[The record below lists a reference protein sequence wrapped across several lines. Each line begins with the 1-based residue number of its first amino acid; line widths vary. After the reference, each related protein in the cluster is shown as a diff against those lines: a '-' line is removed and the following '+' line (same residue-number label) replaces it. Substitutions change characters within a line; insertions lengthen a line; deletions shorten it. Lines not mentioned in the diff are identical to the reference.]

1 MRKKKAEPTRAELAA
16 RVLLDA
22 HRRKA
27 DFAPLLAD
35 LAPGSFDAAYDI
47 QDALVALKSDESG
60 PIAGWKIAL
69 TTPQMRAMVGVND
82 SIGGT
87 LHRGQIQKSPG
98 RVRAADYVHLIV
110 EFEVGVQLA
119 EDLPAADAP
128 YTRERVAQAVGAVMP
143 ALEIADDWNADYK
156 TLSQH
161 ALQLAADNAWNE
173 GAVLGEPVT
182 EWQRLDLAETR
193 GIATING
200 KVVGEGY
207 GRDAMGHPFESVAWV
222 ANHLARR
229 GRGLWRGAV
238 VITGSLVTSK
248 FPVAGDEIRFELDA
262 LGAVELKVE

>member
-1 MRKKKAEPTRAELAA
+1 MKKKAEPTRAERAA
-16 RVLLDA
+16 RLLLDA
-22 HRRKA
+22 HRRQA
-27 DFAPLLAD
+27 PFAPLPPELTPHTA
-35 LAPGSFDAAYDI
+35 DAAYDI
-47 QDALVALKSDESG
+47 QDALVALKSEDCG
-60 PIAGWKIAL
+60 PVAGWKIAL
-69 TTPQMRAMVGVND
+69 TTPQMRAMLGVDD

-98 RVRAADYVHLIV
+98 RVRAADYLHLIV

-128 YTRERVAQAVGAVMP
+128 YSRARVAQAIGAVMP

-156 TLSQH
+156 TISQH

-173 GAVLGEPVT
+173 GAVLGTPVT
-182 EWQRLDLAETR
+182 QWQGIDLAALR
-193 GIATING
+193 GVAKING

-207 GRDAMGHPFESVAWV
+207 GRDAMGHPLESVVWV

-248 FPVAGDEIRFELDA
+248 FPVAGDAIRFELDS

>member
-1 MRKKKAEPTRAELAA
+1 MATSETSRIERAAHALF
-16 RVLLDA
+16 DA

-27 DFAPLLAD
+27 TFAPLPD
-35 LAPGSFDAAYDI
+35 ELAPKTTEEAYAI
-47 QDALVALKSDESG
+47 QDAFVALKSAVAGSV
-60 PIAGWKIAL
+60 AGWKIAL

-87 LHRGQIQKSPG
+87 LHSGQMQNTPG
-98 RVRAADYVHLIV
+98 RVRAADYAHLIV

-143 ALEIADDWNADYK
+143 ALEIADDWSADYRDLAK
-156 TLSQH
+156 H
-161 ALQLAADNAWNE
+161 ALQLAADNAWNQ
-173 GAVLGEPVT
+173 GAVLGAPVAD
-182 EWQRLDLAETR
+182 WR
-193 GIATING
+193 GIDLEAIRGVATING
-200 KVVGEGY
+200 QVVGEGH
-207 GRDAMGHPFESVAWV
+207 GRDSMGHPLEALAWV

-229 GRGLWRGAV
+229 GHGLWRGGV

-248 FPVAGDEIRFELDA
+248 FPIAGDEIRFELGP

>member
-1 MRKKKAEPTRAELAA
+1 MKKKTEPTRAERAA
-16 RVLLDA
+16 RRLLDA
-22 HRRKA
+22 HRSKA
-27 DFAPLLAD
+27 SFAPLPPE
-35 LAPGSFDAAYDI
+35 LAPHSVDAAYDI
-47 QDALVALKSDESG
+47 QDALVASKSEEFG
-60 PIAGWKIAL
+60 PVAGWKIAL

-87 LHRGQIQKSPG
+87 LHREQMQQSPG
-98 RVRAADYVHLIV
+98 RVRAADFVHLIV

-156 TLSQH
+156 TLAQH
-161 ALQLAADNAWNE
+161 ALLLAADNAWNE
-173 GAVLGEPVT
+173 GAVLGEPVAD
-182 EWQRLDLAETR
+182 WQGIDLAAIR
-193 GIATING
+193 GVATING

-207 GRDAMGHPFESVAWV
+207 GRDAMGHPLESVVWI

-248 FPVAGDEIRFELDA
+248 FPVAGDEIRFELEGV
-262 LGAVELKVE
+262 GAVELKVE

>member
-1 MRKKKAEPTRAELAA
+1 MKKKPPPTRAERAA
-16 RVLLDA
+16 RILLDA
-22 HRRKA
+22 HRRR
-27 DFAPLLAD
+27 APFTTLPPEVTPHSA
-35 LAPGSFDAAYDI
+35 DAAYDI
-47 QDALVALKSDESG
+47 QDALVARKSDSCG
-60 PIAGWKIAL
+60 PVAGWKIAL

-87 LHRGQIQKSPG
+87 LHRDQVQSSPG

-110 EFEVGVQLA
+110 EFEVGIQLA

-161 ALQLAADNAWNE
+161 ALLLAADNAWNE
-173 GAVLGEPVT
+173 GAVLGEPVSA
-182 EWQRLDLAETR
+182 WQGIDLAAIR
-193 GIATING
+193 GVATING
-200 KVVGEGY
+200 KVVGEGF
-207 GRDAMGHPFESVAWV
+207 GRDAMGHPLESLAWV
-222 ANHLARR
+222 ANHLAHR

-248 FPVAGDEIRFELDA
+248 FPVAGDQIRFELEA

>member
-1 MRKKKAEPTRAELAA
+1 MKKKPQPTRAERAA
-16 RVLLDA
+16 RLLLDA
-22 HRRKA
+22 HDRKA
-27 DFAPLLAD
+27 PFALLPPEFMPDSA
-35 LAPGSFDAAYDI
+35 DAAYDI
-47 QDALVALKSDESG
+47 QNELVALKSHRCG
-60 PIAGWKIAL
+60 PVAGWKIAL
-69 TTPQMRAMVGVND
+69 TTPQMRAMVGVDD

-87 LHRGQIQKSPG
+87 LHRGQVQKSPG
-98 RVRAADYVHLIV
+98 RVRAGDYVHLIV

-156 TLSQH
+156 TLAQH
-161 ALQLAADNAWNE
+161 ALLLAADNAWNE
-173 GAVLGEPVT
+173 GAVLGAAVT
-182 EWQRLDLAETR
+182 DWQRIDLAAVH
-193 GIATING
+193 GVAKING

-207 GRDAMGHPFESVAWV
+207 GRDAMGHPLESVAWV
-222 ANHLARR
+222 ANHLAQR

-248 FPVAGDEIRFELDA
+248 FPVAGDAIRFELDS

>member
-1 MRKKKAEPTRAELAA
+1 MKKKSQPTRAESAA
-16 RVLLDA
+16 RLLLDA
-22 HRRKA
+22 HRRKLA
-27 DFAPLLAD
+27 FAPLPPELTPHSA
-35 LAPGSFDAAYDI
+35 DAAYDI
-47 QDALVALKSDESG
+47 QDELVALKSDSCG
-60 PIAGWKIAL
+60 PVAGWKIAL
-69 TTPQMRAMVGVND
+69 TTPQMRAMLGVED

-87 LHRGQIQKSPG
+87 LHRGQVQKNPG

-110 EFEVGVQLA
+110 EFEVGVQLS

-156 TLSQH
+156 TISQH

-173 GAVLGEPVT
+173 GAVLGAAVAD
-182 EWQRLDLAETR
+182 WQRIDLGAVR
-193 GIATING
+193 GVARING

-207 GRDAMGHPFESVAWV
+207 GRDAMGHPLESVVWV

-248 FPVAGDEIRFELDA
+248 FPVAGDAIRFELDA

>member
-1 MRKKKAEPTRAELAA
+1 MKKKAEPTRAELAA

-27 DFAPLLAD
+27 DFAPLPAD
-35 LAPGSFDAAYDI
+35 LAPDALDSAYDI
-47 QDALVALKSDESG
+47 QDALVALKSDAFG
-60 PIAGWKIAL
+60 PVAGWKIAL

-87 LHRGQIQKSPG
+87 LHREQMQKSPG

-156 TLSQH
+156 TLAQH
-161 ALQLAADNAWNE
+161 ALLLAADNAWNE

-182 EWQRLDLAETR
+182 DWQRIDLAAMR
-193 GIATING
+193 GVATING

-207 GRDAMGHPFESVAWV
+207 GRDAMGHPFESVAWI
-222 ANHLARR
+222 ANHLAQR

-248 FPVAGDEIRFELDA
+248 FPVPGDAVRFELDA

>member
-1 MRKKKAEPTRAELAA
+1 MKKETQPTRAERAA
-16 RVLLDA
+16 RLLLDA

-27 DFAPLLAD
+27 HFAPLPPELMPHGA
-35 LAPGSFDAAYDI
+35 DAAYDI
-47 QDALVALKSDESG
+47 QDELVARKSEDFG
-60 PIAGWKIAL
+60 PVAGWKIAL

-87 LHRGQIQKSPG
+87 LHRGQMQKSPG
-98 RVRAADYVHLIV
+98 RVRAADYGHLIV
-110 EFEVGVQLA
+110 EFEVGVLLA

-156 TLSQH
+156 TLAQH

-182 EWQRLDLAETR
+182 DWQGIDLAAIR
-193 GIATING
+193 GVATING
-200 KVVGEGY
+200 KPVGEGY

-248 FPVAGDEIRFELDA
+248 FPVTGDEIRFALEG

>member
-1 MRKKKAEPTRAELAA
+1 MKKRTQPTRAERAA
-16 RVLLDA
+16 RLLLDA
-22 HRRKA
+22 HRRKMP
-27 DFAPLLAD
+27 FAPLPAE
-35 LAPGSFDAAYDI
+35 LAPHTADAAYDI
-47 QDALVALKSDESG
+47 QDEFVARKSDDFG
-60 PIAGWKIAL
+60 PVAGWKIAL
-69 TTPQMRAMVGVND
+69 TTPQMRAMVGVAD

-87 LHRGQIQKSPG
+87 LHREQIQKSPG

-156 TLSQH
+156 TLAQH
-161 ALQLAADNAWNE
+161 ALLLAADNAWTE
-173 GAVLGEPVT
+173 GAVFGEPIAD
-182 EWQRLDLAETR
+182 WQNVDLGATR
-193 GIATING
+193 GVATING
-200 KVVGEGY
+200 KVVGEGH

-248 FPVAGDEIRFELDA
+248 FPVAGDEIRFELDG

>member
-1 MRKKKAEPTRAELAA
+1 MKKKTEPTRAERAA
-16 RVLLDA
+16 RLLLDA

-27 DFAPLLAD
+27 QFAPLPPELT
-35 LAPGSFDAAYDI
+35 PHGTDAAYDI
-47 QDALVALKSDESG
+47 QDELVARKSDDFG
-60 PIAGWKIAL
+60 PVAGWKIAL

-87 LHRGQIQKSPG
+87 LHRGQMQKSPG

-119 EDLPAADAP
+119 EDLPVADAP
-128 YTRERVAQAVGAVMP
+128 YTLERVAQAVGAVMP

-156 TLSQH
+156 TLAQH

-173 GAVLGEPVT
+173 GAVLGEPIAD
-182 EWQRLDLAETR
+182 WQTIDLAAIR
-193 GIATING
+193 GVATING
-200 KVVGEGY
+200 KPVGEGY

-248 FPVAGDEIRFELDA
+248 FPVAGDEIRFALEG